1 MAQRIL
7 SLAAE
12 EGPERLQEALQS
24 LAEGELG
31 DMVTRQ
37 ALKGRETAALLRG
50 IFKGSPCS
58 QRSGVLRR
66 LQVYKHCV
74 PLVESGDLHLGKVSE
89 IIGLLMLE
97 ARQLPGHALAE
108 LANLFV
114 DVIKGGSLTNG
125 KSLELFSTVLTA
137 LASSKENLA
146 YGKGNPYYLLL
157 CSLSSLPLES
167 APKTLAFSGELN
179 GEEFKKQLINTLCS
193 SKWDPRCVI
202 HLANMFRDIPLSG
215 EELQFV
221 VEKVLR
227 MFSKLDL
234 QEIPPLVY
242 QLLLLSAKGS
252 KKTVL
257 EGIISFFN
265 QLDKRQKEEQKVPQ
279 SLDLEVATMP
289 LDQLRHVEGTVI
301 LHIVS
306 VISLD
311 QDLGE
316 ELIRHLKTE
325 QQKDPGRALC
335 PFSVALL
342 LSVAVKHRLQEQIFD
357 FLKTSITRSCKD
369 LQFLQASKF
378 LQDLFP
384 QQYDITAVILEVVKN
399 SAFGWDH
406 VTQGLVD
413 LGFSLMESYEP
424 KKPFGGKAADNSYG
438 LSKMPAQQA
447 CRLGASIL
455 LETFKVVHEPIRSD
469 ILEQVLN
476 RVLTKAASPVSHFI
490 DLLSNIVVS
499 APLVLQTSSSKV
511 TETFDNLSFLPIDT
525 VQGLL
530 RAVQPLL
537 KVSMSV
543 RDSLIL
549 VLQKAIFSRQLDAR
563 KAAVAGFLL
572 LLRNFKVLGSLSS
585 SQCSQ
590 AIGATQVQAD
600 VHACYN
606 SAANEAFCLEILGSL
621 RRCLS
626 QQADV
631 RLMLYEGFYDV
642 LRRNSQ
648 LASSIMETLLS
659 QIKQYYLPQP
669 DLLPPL
675 KLEGCIMA
683 QGDQIFLQEP
693 LAHLLCCIQHCLAWY
708 KSTVRLCQGAEDDEE
723 EEEEEGVGFEQNFE
737 EMLESVTRRMIKSE
751 LEDFELDKSADF
763 SLSSGVG
770 VKNNIYAI
778 QVMGI
783 CEVLIEYNFN
793 IGNFSKNK
801 FEDVLGL
808 FTCYNKLSEILR
820 EKAGKNKSAL
830 SNKTA
835 RSFLSMGFVSTLLT
849 ALFRDNAQSH
859 EESLA
864 VLRSSTEFLR
874 YAVSVALQKVQQL
887 EETGQTDGPDGQNM
901 EKMFQNLCKIT
912 QVLLWRYTS
921 IPTIVEDSGKKK
933 GKSISLL
940 CLEGLLRIFNTVQ
953 QLYSARI
960 PQFLQALDITDGD
973 AEETD
978 INVTE
983 KAAFQIRQ
991 FQRSLVNQLSSAED
1005 DFNSKETQSLI
1016 TVLSTLSKLLDPASQ
1031 QFLQF
1036 LTWTVKVCKENALED
1051 ISCCKGL
1058 LSLLFSVHVLYK
1070 SPVGLLRELAQDIH
1084 ACLGDIDQDVE
1095 VEGRCHFAV
1104 VNAKT
1109 AAPTVCLLV
1118 LGQVDKVLEEVDW
1131 LIKKLTSL
1139 GSDTS
1144 EDSSQA
1150 SNQTQ
1155 ALEKGVILQL
1165 GTLLTVYHELVQTA
1179 LPAGSCVDTLLRSL
1193 SKTYAILTSLIKHYI
1208 QACRS
1213 TSSTIPGRLEKLV
1226 KLSGSHLTPQCYSFI
1241 TYVQNIH
1248 SESLSFVEE
1257 KKKKKKEDEAAA
1269 VSTVM
1274 AKVLRETKPIPN
1286 LIFAIEQYEK
1296 FLIHLSKKSKV
1307 NLMQYMKLSTSRD
1320 FRINASVLDS
1330 ALQERNSEDAEN
1342 EPHNDQSSTAE
1353 QTDENQEPKKKRQRK
1368 K

>member
-7 SLAAE
+7 ALAAE
-12 EGPERLQEALQS
+12 DVPERLQEALQS
-24 LAEGELG
+24 LGEGELA
-31 DMVTRQ
+31 DMVTTQ
-37 ALKGRETAALLRG
+37 ALKGKETAALLRG

-58 QRSGVLRR
+58 QPSGVLRR
-66 LQVYKHCV
+66 LQLYKHCV

-108 LANLFV
+108 LATLFV
-114 DVIKGGSLTNG
+114 DVIKGGSLSNG

-137 LASSKENLA
+137 LASSKESLA
-146 YGKGNPYYLLL
+146 YGK
-157 CSLSSLPLES
+157 
-167 APKTLAFSGELN
+167 GELN

-193 SKWDPRCVI
+193 SKWDPRSVI

-265 QLDKRQKEEQKVPQ
+265 QLDKRQKEEQRVPQ
-279 SLDLEVATMP
+279 SVDLEVATMP

-306 VISLD
+306 VINLD

-316 ELIRHLKTE
+316 ELIRLLKTE

-384 QQYDITAVILEVVKN
+384 QQYDVTAVILEVVKN

-424 KKPFGGKAADNSYG
+424 KKPFGGKAADTSYG
-438 LSKMPAQQA
+438 LSKTPAQQA

-455 LETFKVVHEPIRSD
+455 LETFKVHEPIRSD

-476 RVLTKAASPVSHFI
+476 RVLTKAVSPVSHFI

-693 LAHLLCCIQHCLAWY
+693 LAHLLCCIQHCLTWY
-708 KSTVRLCQGAEDDEE
+708 KSTVHLCQGTEDDDEE
-723 EEEEEGVGFEQNFE
+723 EDVGFEQNFE

-808 FTCYNKLSEILR
+808 FTCYNKLSEILK
-820 EKAGKNKSAL
+820 EKAGKNKSTL
-830 SNKTA
+830 GNKTA

-887 EETGQTDGPDGQNM
+887 EETGQTDGPDGQNP

-912 QVLLWRYTS
+912 RVLLWRYTS
-921 IPTIVEDSGKKK
+921 IPTVVEESGKKK

-953 QLYSARI
+953 QLYTARI

-991 FQRSLVNQLSSAED
+991 FQRSLVNQFSSAED

-1051 ISCCKGL
+1051 IACCKGL
-1058 LSLLFSVHVLYK
+1058 LSLLFSLHVLYK
-1070 SPVGLLRELAQDIH
+1070 SPVSLLRELAQDIH

-1095 VEGRCHFAV
+1095 VESRSHFAI

-1109 AAPTVCLLV
+1109 AAPTVCLLL

-1144 EDSSQA
+1144 DSSQA
-1150 SNQTQ
+1150 SDQTQ

-1213 TSSTIPGRLEKLV
+1213 TSNTIPGRLEKLVSVSKLLEKMAYCLELGVTPTSASLQV

-1248 SESLSFVEE
+1248 SESLSYAEE

-1269 VSTVM
+1269 ISTVM
-1274 AKVLRETKPIPN
+1274 AKVLRDTKPIPN

-1320 FRINASVLDS
+1320 FRINASMLDS
-1330 ALQERNSEDAEN
+1330 VLQEHNTEDAEN
-1342 EPHNDQSSTAE
+1342 EPDNNQSSTAE
-1353 QTDENQEPKKKRQRK
+1353 QTDENQEPKKKRWRK

>member
-7 SLAAE
+7 ALAAE

-24 LAEGELG
+24 LGEGELG

-108 LANLFV
+108 LATLFV
-114 DVIKGGSLTNG
+114 DVIKGGSLSNG
-125 KSLELFSTVLTA
+125 KSLELFSTILTA
-137 LASSKENLA
+137 LAGSKESLA
-146 YGKGNPYYLLL
+146 YGKGNPSQFLSPACPPVLWNQLL
-157 CSLSSLPLES
+157 
-167 APKTLAFSGELN
+167 KTSAFSGELN

-193 SKWDPRCVI
+193 SKWDPRSVI

-257 EGIISFFN
+257 EGIIVFFN
-265 QLDKRQKEEQKVPQ
+265 QLDKRQEEEQRVPQ
-279 SLDLEVATMP
+279 SMDLEVATMP

-306 VISLD
+306 VINLD

-325 QQKDPGRALC
+325 QQKDPGKALC

-424 KKPFGGKAADNSYG
+424 KKPFGGKAADTSYG

-455 LETFKVVHEPIRSD
+455 LETFKVHEPIRSD

-648 LASSIMETLLS
+648 LAGSIMETLLS

-708 KSTVRLCQGAEDDEE
+708 KSTVHLCQGAEDEE
-723 EEEEEGVGFEQNFE
+723 EEEDVGFEQNFE

-808 FTCYNKLSEILR
+808 FMCYNKLSEILK
-820 EKAGKNKSAL
+820 EKAGKNKSTL
-830 SNKTA
+830 GNKTA

-859 EESLA
+859 EQSLA

-887 EETGQTDGPDGQNM
+887 EETGQTDGPDGQNP
-901 EKMFQNLCKIT
+901 EKIFQNLCKIT
-912 QVLLWRYTS
+912 RVLLWRYTS
-921 IPTIVEDSGKKK
+921 IPTVVEESGKKK

-953 QLYSARI
+953 LLYTARI

-973 AEETD
+973 AEEMD

-991 FQRSLVNQLSSAED
+991 FQRSLVNQFSSAED
-1005 DFNSKETQSLI
+1005 DFSSKETQSLI

-1036 LTWTVKVCKENALED
+1036 LTWTVKICKENALED
-1051 ISCCKGL
+1051 IACCKGL
-1058 LSLLFSVHVLYK
+1058 LSLLFSLHVLYK
-1070 SPVGLLRELAQDIH
+1070 SPVSLLRELAQDIH

-1095 VEGRCHFAV
+1095 VETQSHFAI

-1118 LGQVDKVLEEVDW
+1118 LGQADKVLEEVDW

-1150 SNQTQ
+1150 SDQTQ

-1165 GTLLTVYHELVQTA
+1165 GTLLTVYHELIQTA

-1193 SKTYAILTSLIKHYI
+1193 SKTYAILTSLVKHYI

-1213 TSSTIPGRLEKLV
+1213 TLNTIPGRLEKLV

-1248 SESLSFVEE
+1248 SESLSFAEE
-1257 KKKKKKEDEAAA
+1257 KKKKKKEDEAVAI
-1269 VSTVM
+1269 STVM

-1320 FRINASVLDS
+1320 FRINASMLDN
-1330 ALQERNSEDAEN
+1330 ALQEQEHDAEDPEN
-1342 EPHNDQSSTAE
+1342 EPDNNQSNTAE
-1353 QTDENQEPKKKRQRK
+1353 QTDENQEPKKKRRRK

>member
-7 SLAAE
+7 ALAAE
-12 EGPERLQEALQS
+12 EVPERLQEALQS
-24 LAEGELG
+24 LGEGEVRG
-31 DMVTRQ
+31 CPAGWARGEGPGGGC
-37 ALKGRETAALLRG
+37 APLRP
-50 IFKGSPCS
+50 GSPCS
-58 QRSGVLRR
+58 QPSGVLRR
-66 LQVYKHCV
+66 LQIYKHCI
-74 PLVESGDLHLGKVSE
+74 PLVESGDLHLAKVSE

-108 LANLFV
+108 LATLFV
-114 DVIKGGSLTNG
+114 DVIKGGSLSNG

-137 LASSKENLA
+137 LASSKESLA
-146 YGKGNPYYLLL
+146 YGK
-157 CSLSSLPLES
+157 
-167 APKTLAFSGELN
+167 GELN

-193 SKWDPRCVI
+193 SKYV
-202 HLANMFRDIPLSG
+202 HLCQDIPLSG

-221 VEKVLR
+221 MEKILR

-265 QLDKRQKEEQKVPQ
+265 QLDKRQKEEQRVPQ
-279 SLDLEVATMP
+279 SADLEVATVP

-306 VISLD
+306 VINLD

-316 ELIRHLKTE
+316 ELIKHLKTE

-384 QQYDITAVILEVVKN
+384 QQYDVTAVILEVVKN

-424 KKPFGGKAADNSYG
+424 KKPFGGKAADTSYG

-455 LETFKVVHEPIRSD
+455 LETFKVHEPIRSD

-572 LLRNFKVLGSLSS
+572 LLRNFKVLGSLST

-590 AIGATQVQAD
+590 VIGASQVQAD

-708 KSTVRLCQGAEDDEE
+708 NSTVHLCQGAEDDEE
-723 EEEEEGVGFEQNFE
+723 EEDVGFEQNFE

-808 FTCYNKLSEILR
+808 FTCYNKLSEILK
-820 EKAGKNKSAL
+820 EKAGKNKSTL
-830 SNKTA
+830 GNKTA

-849 ALFRDNAQSH
+849 ALFR
-859 EESLA
+859 
-864 VLRSSTEFLR
+864 
-874 YAVSVALQKVQQL
+874 
-887 EETGQTDGPDGQNM
+887 
-901 EKMFQNLCKIT
+901 
-912 QVLLWRYTS
+912 VLLWRYTS
-921 IPTIVEDSGKKK
+921 IPTVVEESGKKK

-953 QLYSARI
+953 QLYAARI

-991 FQRSLVNQLSSAED
+991 FQRSLVNQFSRAED
-1005 DFNSKETQSLI
+1005 DFSSKETQSLI

-1036 LTWTVKVCKENALED
+1036 LTWTVKICKENDLED
-1051 ISCCKGL
+1051 VACCKGL
-1058 LSLLFSVHVLYK
+1058 LSLLFSLHVLYK
-1070 SPVGLLRELAQDIH
+1070 SPVSLLRELAQDIH
-1084 ACLGDIDQDVE
+1084 ACLGDIDQDIE
-1095 VEGRCHFAV
+1095 VESQSHFAI
-1104 VNAKT
+1104 VNTKT

-1118 LGQVDKVLEEVDW
+1118 LGQADKVLEEVDW

-1139 GSDTS
+1139 GSGTS
-1144 EDSSQA
+1144 GNKSGPFLTRSPY
-1150 SNQTQ
+1150 SVGLH
-1155 ALEKGVILQL
+1155 ALNFATFLQ
-1165 GTLLTVYHELVQTA
+1165 
-1179 LPAGSCVDTLLRSL
+1179 
-1193 SKTYAILTSLIKHYI
+1193 
-1208 QACRS
+1208 
-1213 TSSTIPGRLEKLV
+1213 
-1226 KLSGSHLTPQCYSFI
+1226 QC
-1241 TYVQNIH
+1241 
-1248 SESLSFVEE
+1248 
-1257 KKKKKKEDEAAA
+1257 
-1269 VSTVM
+1269 
-1274 AKVLRETKPIPN
+1274 
-1286 LIFAIEQYEK
+1286 
-1296 FLIHLSKKSKV
+1296 
-1307 NLMQYMKLSTSRD
+1307 
-1320 FRINASVLDS
+1320 
-1330 ALQERNSEDAEN
+1330 
-1342 EPHNDQSSTAE
+1342 
-1353 QTDENQEPKKKRQRK
+1353 
-1368 K
+1368 

>member
-7 SLAAE
+7 ALAAE
-12 EGPERLQEALQS
+12 EAPERLREALQS
-24 LAEGELG
+24 LGESELG
-31 DMVTRQ
+31 DMVTGQ
-37 ALKGRETAALLRG
+37 ALSGRETAALLRG

-58 QRSGVLRR
+58 QQSGVLRR

-74 PLVESGDLHLGKVSE
+74 LLVESGDLHLAKVSE

-97 ARQLPGHALAE
+97 ARQLPGPALAE
-108 LANLFV
+108 LATLFV
-114 DVIKGGSLTNG
+114 DIIKGGSLSNG

-137 LASSKENLA
+137 LANSKESLA
-146 YGKGNPYYLLL
+146 YGK
-157 CSLSSLPLES
+157 
-167 APKTLAFSGELN
+167 GELN

-193 SKWDPRCVI
+193 SKWDPQSVI

-257 EGIISFFN
+257 EGIIGFFN

-279 SLDLEVATMP
+279 SGDLEVATMP

-306 VISLD
+306 VINLH
-311 QDLGE
+311 QDLSE
-316 ELIRHLKTE
+316 ELIKHVKTE
-325 QQKDPGRALC
+325 QQKDPARALC

-342 LSVAVKHRLQEQIFD
+342 LSVAVKHRQQEQIFD

-369 LQFLQASKF
+369 VQFLQASKF
-378 LQDLFP
+378 LQDLLP
-384 QQYDITAVILEVVKN
+384 QQYDVTAVILEVVEN

-424 KKPFGGKAADNSYG
+424 KKPFGGKAAEASYG

-455 LETFKVVHEPIRSD
+455 LETFKVHEPIRSD

-476 RVLTKAASPVSHFI
+476 RVLTKAGSPVSHFI
-490 DLLSNIVVS
+490 GLLSSIVVT
-499 APLVLQTSSSKV
+499 APLVLQSLSSKV

-549 VLQKAIFSRQLDAR
+549 VLQKAIFSRQLNAR

-572 LLRNFKVLGSLSS
+572 LLRNFKILGSLAS

-590 AIGATQVQAD
+590 AFGATQVQAD

-708 KSTVRLCQGAEDDEE
+708 KSTVHPCQRAEDDNEE
-723 EEEEEGVGFEQNFE
+723 EDVGFEQNFE

-793 IGNFSKNK
+793 IGNFSKNR

-808 FTCYNKLSEILR
+808 FTCYNKLSEILK
-820 EKAGKNKSAL
+820 EKAGKNKSN
-830 SNKTA
+830 SGSKTP

-874 YAVSVALQKVQQL
+874 YAVSAALQKVQQL
-887 EETGQTDGPDGQNM
+887 EETGQTDGPDGQNPD
-901 EKMFQNLCKIT
+901 KMFQNLCKVT

-921 IPTIVEDSGKKK
+921 IPTVVEESGKKK

-991 FQRSLVNQLSSAED
+991 FQRSLVNQFSSAED
-1005 DFNSKETQSLI
+1005 DFNSKEAQSLI
-1016 TVLSTLSKLLDPASQ
+1016 TVLSTLSKLLDPTSQ

-1036 LTWTVKVCKENALED
+1036 LTWTVKVCKENTLED

-1058 LSLLFSVHVLYK
+1058 LSLLFSLHVQYK
-1070 SPVGLLRELAQDIH
+1070 SPVGLLRELVQDIH
-1084 ACLGDIDQDVE
+1084 ACLGDIDQDIE
-1095 VEGRCHFAV
+1095 LESRSHFAI

-1118 LGQVDKVLEEVDW
+1118 LGQADKVLEEVDW

-1144 EDSSQA
+1144 EESSQA
-1150 SNQTQ
+1150 SSQAQ

-1165 GTLLTVYHELVQTA
+1165 GTLVTVYHELVQTA

-1208 QACRS
+1208 QACRN
-1213 TSSTIPGRLEKLV
+1213 TSNTIPGRLEKLV

-1248 SESLSFVEE
+1248 SESLSFAEE
-1257 KKKKKKEDEAAA
+1257 KKKKKEAESAA
-1269 VSTVM
+1269 ISTVM

-1320 FRINASVLDS
+1320 FRINASMLNS
-1330 ALQERNSEDAEN
+1330 TLQEHSTEDAEN
-1342 EPHNDQSSTAE
+1342 EPDNNQSSTAE
-1353 QTDENQEPKKKRQRK
+1353 QTDENQEPKKKRQRRK
-1368 K
+1368 

>member
-7 SLAAE
+7 ALAAE
-12 EGPERLQEALQS
+12 EAPERLQEALQS
-24 LAEGELG
+24 LGEDELG

-37 ALKGRETAALLRG
+37 ALKGSETAALLRG

-58 QRSGVLRR
+58 QQSGVLRR
-66 LQVYKHCV
+66 LQVYKHCI

-108 LANLFV
+108 LASLFV
-114 DVIKGGSLTNG
+114 DVIKGGSLSNG

-137 LASSKENLA
+137 LASSKESLA
-146 YGKGNPYYLLL
+146 YGK
-157 CSLSSLPLES
+157 
-167 APKTLAFSGELN
+167 GELN

-193 SKWDPRCVI
+193 SKWEPRSVI

-265 QLDKRQKEEQKVPQ
+265 QLDKRQKEEQRAPQ
-279 SLDLEVATMP
+279 SVDLEVATMP

-306 VISLD
+306 VINLD
-311 QDLGE
+311 PDLGE

-384 QQYDITAVILEVVKN
+384 QQYDVTAVILEVVKN
-399 SAFGWDH
+399 SAFGWDY

-424 KKPFGGKAADNSYG
+424 KRLFGGKAADTSYS

-455 LETFKVVHEPIRSD
+455 LETFKVHEPIRSD

-476 RVLTKAASPVSHFI
+476 RVLTKAASPVSHFT
-490 DLLSNIVVS
+490 DLLSNIVAS

-511 TETFDNLSFLPIDT
+511 TEIFDNLSFLPIDT

-708 KSTVRLCQGAEDDEE
+708 KSTVHLCQGAEDDDEE
-723 EEEEEGVGFEQNFE
+723 EDVRFEQNFE

-808 FTCYNKLSEILR
+808 FACYNKLSEILK

-830 SNKTA
+830 GNKTA

-887 EETGQTDGPDGQNM
+887 EETGQTDGPDGQNP

-912 QVLLWRYTS
+912 RVLLWRYTS
-921 IPTIVEDSGKKK
+921 IPTVVEESGKKK

-940 CLEGLLRIFNTVQ
+940 CLEGLLRIFTTVQ
-953 QLYSARI
+953 QLYTARI

-991 FQRSLVNQLSSAED
+991 FQRSLVNQFSSAED
-1005 DFNSKETQSLI
+1005 DFSSKETQSLI
-1016 TVLSTLSKLLDPASQ
+1016 TVLSTLSRLLDPASQ

-1036 LTWTVKVCKENALED
+1036 LTWTVKICKENALED
-1051 ISCCKGL
+1051 IACCKGL
-1058 LSLLFSVHVLYK
+1058 LSLLFSLHVLYK
-1070 SPVGLLRELAQDIH
+1070 SPVSLLRELAQDIH

-1095 VEGRCHFAV
+1095 VESRSHFAI

-1109 AAPTVCLLV
+1109 AAPTVCLMV
-1118 LGQVDKVLEEVDW
+1118 LSQADKVLEEVDW

-1213 TSSTIPGRLEKLV
+1213 TSNTIPGRLEKLV

-1248 SESLSFVEE
+1248 SESLSFAEE
-1257 KKKKKKEDEAAA
+1257 KKRKKKEDEAAA

-1274 AKVLRETKPIPN
+1274 AKVLRDTKPIPN
-1286 LIFAIEQYEK
+1286 LIFSIEQYEK

-1320 FRINASVLDS
+1320 FRINASMLDS
-1330 ALQERNSEDAEN
+1330 ALQERNTEDVEN
-1342 EPHNDQSSTAE
+1342 EPDNDQSSTAE
-1353 QTDENQEPKKKRQRK
+1353 QTDENQEPKKKRRRK

>member
-7 SLAAE
+7 ALAAE
-12 EGPERLQEALQS
+12 EVPERLQEALQS
-24 LAEGELG
+24 LGEGE
-31 DMVTRQ
+31 V
-37 ALKGRETAALLRG
+37 RG
-50 IFKGSPCS
+50 CPAGSPCS
-58 QRSGVLRR
+58 QPSGVLRR
-66 LQVYKHCV
+66 LQIYKHCI
-74 PLVESGDLHLGKVSE
+74 PLVESGDLHLAKVSE

-97 ARQLPGHALAE
+97 VELPGHALAE
-108 LANLFV
+108 LATLFV
-114 DVIKGGSLTNG
+114 DVIKGGSLSNG

-137 LASSKENLA
+137 LASSKESLA
-146 YGKGNPYYLLL
+146 YGK
-157 CSLSSLPLES
+157 
-167 APKTLAFSGELN
+167 GELN

-193 SKWDPRCVI
+193 SKYV
-202 HLANMFRDIPLSG
+202 HLCQLFVTWDIPLSG

-221 VEKVLR
+221 MEKILR

-265 QLDKRQKEEQKVPQ
+265 QLDKR
-279 SLDLEVATMP
+279 SADLEVATVP

-306 VISLD
+306 VINLD

-316 ELIRHLKTE
+316 ELIKHLKTE

-384 QQYDITAVILEVVKN
+384 QQYDVTAVILEVVKN

-424 KKPFGGKAADNSYG
+424 KKPFGGKAADTSYG

-455 LETFKVVHEPIRSD
+455 LETFKVHEPIRSD

-572 LLRNFKVLGSLSS
+572 LLRNFKVLGSLST

-590 AIGATQVQAD
+590 VIGASQVQAD

-708 KSTVRLCQGAEDDEE
+708 NSTVHLCQGAEDDEE
-723 EEEEEGVGFEQNFE
+723 EEDVGFEQNFE

-808 FTCYNKLSEILR
+808 FTCYNKLSEILK
-820 EKAGKNKSAL
+820 EKAGKNKSTL
-830 SNKTA
+830 GNKTA

-849 ALFRDNAQSH
+849 ALFRDNTQSH

-887 EETGQTDGPDGQNM
+887 EETGQTDGPDGQNP

-912 QVLLWRYTS
+912 RVLLWRYTS
-921 IPTIVEDSGKKK
+921 IPTVVEESGKKK

-953 QLYSARI
+953 QLYAARI
-960 PQFLQALDITDGD
+960 PQFLQALGRCMVQFCS
-973 AEETD
+973 EETD

-991 FQRSLVNQLSSAED
+991 FQRSLVNQFSRAED
-1005 DFNSKETQSLI
+1005 DFSSKETQSLI

-1036 LTWTVKVCKENALED
+1036 LTWTVKICKENDLED
-1051 ISCCKGL
+1051 VACCKGL
-1058 LSLLFSVHVLYK
+1058 LSLLFSLHVLYK
-1070 SPVGLLRELAQDIH
+1070 SPVSLLRELAQDIH
-1084 ACLGDIDQDVE
+1084 ACLGDIDQDIE
-1095 VEGRCHFAV
+1095 VESQSHFAI
-1104 VNAKT
+1104 VNTKT

-1118 LGQVDKVLEEVDW
+1118 LGQADKVLEEVDW

-1139 GSDTS
+1139 GSGLVKLS
-1144 EDSSQA
+1144 LELVPKDSSQA
-1150 SNQTQ
+1150 SNQAQ

-1193 SKTYAILTSLIKHYI
+1193 SKTYAILTSLIKHVSSQDI
-1208 QACRS
+1208 SGFTWLAFLPCLPS
-1213 TSSTIPGRLEKLV
+1213 NATSFGIL
-1226 KLSGSHLTPQCYSFI
+1226 
-1241 TYVQNIH
+1241 QNIH
-1248 SESLSFVEE
+1248 SESLSFAEE
-1257 KKKKKKEDEAAA
+1257 KKKKKKEDEAAT

-1274 AKVLRETKPIPN
+1274 AKVLRDTKPIPN

-1320 FRINASVLDS
+1320 FRINASMLDS
-1330 ALQERNSEDAEN
+1330 ALQEPNAEDAEN
-1342 EPHNDQSSTAE
+1342 DSTAE
-1353 QTDENQEPKKKRQRK
+1353 QTDENQEPKKKRRRK

>member
-7 SLAAE
+7 ALAAQE
-12 EGPERLQEALQS
+12 VPERLQEALQS
-24 LAEGELG
+24 LGESELG

-37 ALKGRETAALLRG
+37 ALGGRETAALLRG

-58 QRSGVLRR
+58 QQSGVLRR
-66 LQVYKHCV
+66 LQVYKHCI
-74 PLVESGDLHLGKVSE
+74 PLVESGDLHLAKVSE

-97 ARQLPGHALAE
+97 ARQLPGPALAE
-108 LANLFV
+108 LATLFV
-114 DVIKGGSLTNG
+114 DVIKGGNLSNG

-137 LASSKENLA
+137 LASSKESLA
-146 YGKGNPYYLLL
+146 YGK
-157 CSLSSLPLES
+157 
-167 APKTLAFSGELN
+167 GELN

-193 SKWDPRCVI
+193 SKWDPQSVI

-279 SLDLEVATMP
+279 SGDLEVATMP

-306 VISLD
+306 VINLD

-316 ELIRHLKTE
+316 ELIKHLKTE
-325 QQKDPGRALC
+325 QQKDPARALC

-342 LSVAVKHRLQEQIFD
+342 LSVAVKHRQQEQVFD

-384 QQYDITAVILEVVKN
+384 QQYDVTAVILEVVEN

-424 KKPFGGKAADNSYG
+424 KKPFGGKAADASYG

-455 LETFKVVHEPIRSD
+455 LETFKVHEPIRSD

-476 RVLTKAASPVSHFI
+476 RVLTKAGSPVSHFI
-490 DLLSNIVVS
+490 DLLSSIVVS
-499 APLVLQTSSSKV
+499 APLVLQSSSSKV

-572 LLRNFKVLGSLSS
+572 LLRNFKILGSLAS

-590 AIGATQVQAD
+590 AFGATQVQAD

-708 KSTVRLCQGAEDDEE
+708 NSTVHLCQRAEDDEE
-723 EEEEEGVGFEQNFE
+723 EEDVGFEQNFE

-793 IGNFSKNK
+793 IGNFSKSK

-808 FTCYNKLSEILR
+808 FTCYNKLSEILK
-820 EKAGKNKSAL
+820 EKAGKNKPNL
-830 SNKTA
+830 GNKTP

-887 EETGQTDGPDGQNM
+887 EETGQTDGPDGQNPD
-901 EKMFQNLCKIT
+901 KMFQNLCKVT

-921 IPTIVEDSGKKK
+921 IPTVVEESGKKK

-991 FQRSLVNQLSSAED
+991 FQRSLVNQFSSSED

-1016 TVLSTLSKLLDPASQ
+1016 TVLSTLSKLLDPTSQ

-1058 LSLLFSVHVLYK
+1058 LSLLFSLHVQYK

-1084 ACLGDIDQDVE
+1084 ACLGDIDQDIE
-1095 VEGRCHFAV
+1095 LESRSHFAI

-1109 AAPTVCLLV
+1109 AAPTICLLV
-1118 LGQVDKVLEEVDW
+1118 LGQADKVLEEVDW

-1144 EDSSQA
+1144 EESSQA
-1150 SNQTQ
+1150 SNQIQ

-1208 QACRS
+1208 QACRN
-1213 TSSTIPGRLEKLV
+1213 TSNTIPGRLEKLV

-1248 SESLSFVEE
+1248 SESLSFAEE
-1257 KKKKKKEDEAAA
+1257 KKKKKREDESAA

-1320 FRINASVLDS
+1320 FRINASMLNS
-1330 ALQERNSEDAEN
+1330 TLQEHSTEDAEN
-1342 EPHNDQSSTAE
+1342 EPDNDQSNTAE
-1353 QTDENQEPKKKRQRK
+1353 QTDENQEPKKKRQRRK
-1368 K
+1368 

>member
-12 EGPERLQEALQS
+12 EGPERLQEALQG
-24 LAEGELG
+24 LGEAELG
-31 DMVTRQ
+31 EMVTRQ

-114 DVIKGGSLTNG
+114 DVIKGGSLSNG
-125 KSLELFSTVLTA
+125 KSLELFSTILTV

-146 YGKGNPYYLLL
+146 YGK
-157 CSLSSLPLES
+157 
-167 APKTLAFSGELN
+167 GELN

-193 SKWDPRCVI
+193 SKWDPQCVI

-265 QLDKRQKEEQKVPQ
+265 QLDKRQKEEQRVPQ
-279 SLDLEVATMP
+279 SVDLEVATTP

-306 VISLD
+306 VINLD

-316 ELIRHLKTE
+316 ELIKHLKTE

-384 QQYDITAVILEVVKN
+384 QQYDVSAVILEVVKN

-424 KKPFGGKAADNSYG
+424 KKPFGGKAADTSYG

-447 CRLGASIL
+447 CKLGASIL
-455 LETFKVVHEPIRSD
+455 LETFKVHEPIRSE

-476 RVLTKAASPVSHFI
+476 RVLTKAASPVTHFI
-490 DLLSNIVVS
+490 ELLSNIVVS

-530 RAVQPLL
+530 RAVQ
-537 KVSMSV
+537 
-543 RDSLIL
+543 
-549 VLQKAIFSRQLDAR
+549 LDAR

-590 AIGATQVQAD
+590 AIGATQIQAD

-708 KSTVRLCQGAEDDEE
+708 KSTVNLCQGSEDDD
-723 EEEEEGVGFEQNFE
+723 EEEEGVGFEQNFE

-808 FTCYNKLSEILR
+808 FTCYNKLSEILK
-820 EKAGKNKSAL
+820 EKAGKNKSTL
-830 SNKTA
+830 GNKTA

-887 EETGQTDGPDGQNM
+887 EETGQTDGPDGQNP

-921 IPTIVEDSGKKK
+921 IPTVVEESGKKK

-953 QLYSARI
+953 ILYTARI

-1005 DFNSKETQSLI
+1005 DFNTKETQSLI

-1051 ISCCKGL
+1051 VSCCKGL

-1070 SPVGLLRELAQDIH
+1070 SPVSLLRELAQDIH
-1084 ACLGDIDQDVE
+1084 ACLGDIDQDIE
-1095 VEGRCHFAV
+1095 VESRCHFAI

-1144 EDSSQA
+1144 EDLSQP

-1193 SKTYAILTSLIKHYI
+1193 SKTYTILTSLIKHYI

-1213 TSSTIPGRLEKLV
+1213 TSNTIPGRLEKLV

-1248 SESLSFVEE
+1248 SESLSFMEE

-1330 ALQERNSEDAEN
+1330 ALQERNTEDAEN
-1342 EPHNDQSSTAE
+1342 EPDNDQSSTAE
-1353 QTDENQEPKKKRQRK
+1353 QTDENQEPKRKRRRK

>member
-1 MAQRIL
+1 
-7 SLAAE
+7 
-12 EGPERLQEALQS
+12 
-24 LAEGELG
+24 
-31 DMVTRQ
+31 
-37 ALKGRETAALLRG
+37 
-50 IFKGSPCS
+50 
-58 QRSGVLRR
+58 
-66 LQVYKHCV
+66 
-74 PLVESGDLHLGKVSE
+74 
-89 IIGLLMLE
+89 MLE

-146 YGKGNPYYLLL
+146 YGKG
-157 CSLSSLPLES
+157 
-167 APKTLAFSGELN
+167 ELN

-193 SKWDPRCVI
+193 SKWDPRSVI

-221 VEKVLR
+221 VEKILR
-227 MFSKLDL
+227 MFSRLDL

-265 QLDKRQKEEQKVPQ
+265 QLDKKQKEEQRVPQ
-279 SLDLEVATMP
+279 SVDLEVATMP

-306 VISLD
+306 VINLD

-316 ELIRHLKTE
+316 ELIRHLKAE

-384 QQYDITAVILEVVKN
+384 QQYDITAVIMEVVKN

-455 LETFKVVHEPIRSD
+455 LETFKVHEPIRSD

-693 LAHLLCCIQHCLAWY
+693 LAHLLCCIQHCLSWY
-708 KSTVRLCQGAEDDEE
+708 KSTVHLCQGAEDDEE
-723 EEEEEGVGFEQNFE
+723 EEEDVGFEQNFE

-783 CEVLIEYNFN
+783 CEVLIEYNFK
-793 IGNFSKNK
+793 IGNFSKSK

-887 EETGQTDGPDGQNM
+887 EETGQTDGPDGQNP

-921 IPTIVEDSGKKK
+921 IPTVVEESGKKK

-1005 DFNSKETQSLI
+1005 DFNAKEMQSLI

-1031 QFLQF
+1031 Q
-1036 LTWTVKVCKENALED
+1036 V
-1051 ISCCKGL
+1051 L
-1058 LSLLFSVHVLYK
+1058 LSLHVVAGIVWEGGYQMGLASVGSDIVHVLYK

-1084 ACLGDIDQDVE
+1084 ACLGDIDQ
-1095 VEGRCHFAV
+1095 
-1104 VNAKT
+1104 
-1109 AAPTVCLLV
+1109 LLV

-1144 EDSSQA
+1144 DSSQA

-1155 ALEKGVILQL
+1155 ALEKGIILQL

-1193 SKTYAILTSLIKHYI
+1193 SKTYTILTSLIKHYI

-1213 TSSTIPGRLEKLV
+1213 SSNTIPGRLEKLV

-1248 SESLSFVEE
+1248 SESLSFVDE
-1257 KKKKKKEDEAAA
+1257 KKKKKKEGEAAA

-1330 ALQERNSEDAEN
+1330 ALQEHNSEDAEN
-1342 EPHNDQSSTAE
+1342 EPHNDQEGSSKGYKANKLWE
-1353 QTDENQEPKKKRQRK
+1353 NRARPGSSLSQTFGKQQHKLLKD
-1368 K
+1368 

>member
-1 MAQRIL
+1 
-7 SLAAE
+7 
-12 EGPERLQEALQS
+12 
-24 LAEGELG
+24 
-31 DMVTRQ
+31 MVTRQ
-37 ALKGRETAALLRG
+37 ALKGREMAALLRG

-58 QRSGVLRR
+58 QPSGVLRR
-66 LQVYKHCV
+66 LQIYKHCI

-108 LANLFV
+108 VATLFV
-114 DVIKGGSLTNG
+114 DVIKGGSLSNG

-137 LASSKENLA
+137 LASSKESLA
-146 YGKGNPYYLLL
+146 YGK
-157 CSLSSLPLES
+157 
-167 APKTLAFSGELN
+167 GELN

-193 SKWDPRCVI
+193 SKYV
-202 HLANMFRDIPLSG
+202 HLCQDIPLSG

-221 VEKVLR
+221 VEKILR

-265 QLDKRQKEEQKVPQ
+265 QLDKRQKEEQRVPQ
-279 SLDLEVATMP
+279 SVDLEVATVP

-306 VISLD
+306 VINLD

-316 ELIRHLKTE
+316 ELIKHLKTE

-384 QQYDITAVILEVVKN
+384 QQYDVTAVILEVVKN

-424 KKPFGGKAADNSYG
+424 KKPFGGKAADTSYG

-455 LETFKVVHEPIRSD
+455 LETFKVHEPIRSD

-572 LLRNFKVLGSLSS
+572 LLRNFKVLGSLST

-590 AIGATQVQAD
+590 VIGASQVQAD

-708 KSTVRLCQGAEDDEE
+708 NSTVHLCQGAEDDDEE
-723 EEEEEGVGFEQNFE
+723 EDVGFEQNFE

-808 FTCYNKLSEILR
+808 FTCYNKLSEILK
-820 EKAGKNKSAL
+820 EKAGKNKSTL
-830 SNKTA
+830 GNKTA

-849 ALFRDNAQSH
+849 ALFRDNTQSH

-887 EETGQTDGPDGQNM
+887 EETGQTDGPDGQNP

-912 QVLLWRYTS
+912 RVLLWRYTS
-921 IPTIVEDSGKKK
+921 IPTVVEESGKKK

-953 QLYSARI
+953 QLYAARI

-991 FQRSLVNQLSSAED
+991 FQRSLVNQFSHAED
-1005 DFNSKETQSLI
+1005 DFSSKETQSLI

-1036 LTWTVKVCKENALED
+1036 LTWTVKVCKENDLED
-1051 ISCCKGL
+1051 IACCKGL
-1058 LSLLFSVHVLYK
+1058 LSLLFSLHVLYK
-1070 SPVGLLRELAQDIH
+1070 SPVSLLRELAQDIH
-1084 ACLGDIDQDVE
+1084 ACLGDIDQDIE
-1095 VEGRCHFAV
+1095 VESRSHFAI
-1104 VNAKT
+1104 VNTKT

-1118 LGQVDKVLEEVDW
+1118 LGQADKVLEEVDW

-1139 GSDTS
+1139 GSGTS

-1213 TSSTIPGRLEKLV
+1213 TSTTIPGRLEKLV

-1241 TYVQNIH
+1241 TYVQV
-1248 SESLSFVEE
+1248 SESLSFAEE
-1257 KKKKKKEDEAAA
+1257 KKKKKKEDEAA
-1269 VSTVM
+1269 
-1274 AKVLRETKPIPN
+1274 KVLRDTKPIPN

-1320 FRINASVLDS
+1320 FRINASMLDN
-1330 ALQERNSEDAEN
+1330 ALQERNTEDAEN
-1342 EPHNDQSSTAE
+1342 DSTAE

>member
-1 MAQRIL
+1 
-7 SLAAE
+7 
-12 EGPERLQEALQS
+12 
-24 LAEGELG
+24 
-31 DMVTRQ
+31 
-37 ALKGRETAALLRG
+37 RETAALLRG

-66 LQVYKHCV
+66 LQVYKHCI
-74 PLVESGDLHLGKVSE
+74 PLVESGDLHLAKVSE

-108 LANLFV
+108 LATLFV
-114 DVIKGGSLTNG
+114 DVIKGGSLSNG

-137 LASSKENLA
+137 LAGSKESLA
-146 YGKGNPYYLLL
+146 YGK
-157 CSLSSLPLES
+157 
-167 APKTLAFSGELN
+167 GELN

-193 SKWDPRCVI
+193 SKWDPRNVI

-234 QEIPPLVY
+234 QEIPPVVY

-257 EGIISFFN
+257 EGIISFFD
-265 QLDKRQKEEQKVPQ
+265 QLDKRQKEEQRVPQ
-279 SLDLEVATMP
+279 SVDLEVATTP

-306 VISLD
+306 VINLD

-357 FLKTSITRSCKD
+357 FLKTSITKSCKD

-384 QQYDITAVILEVVKN
+384 QQYDVTSVILEVVKN

-406 VTQGLVD
+406 VTQGLVE
-413 LGFSLMESYEP
+413 LGFSLMESFEP
-424 KKPFGGKAADNSYG
+424 KKPFGGKAADTSFG

-455 LETFKVVHEPIRSD
+455 LETFKVHEPIRSD

-648 LASSIMETLLS
+648 LSSSIMETLLS
-659 QIKQYYLPQP
+659 QIKQYYLLQP

-683 QGDQIFLQEP
+683 QGDQIYLQEP

-708 KSTVRLCQGAEDDEE
+708 KSTVPLRQGAEDDDDEE
-723 EEEEEGVGFEQNFE
+723 EEDVGFEQNFE
-737 EMLESVTRRMIKSE
+737 EKSVTRRMIKSE

-808 FTCYNKLSEILR
+808 FTCYNKLSEILK
-820 EKAGKNKSAL
+820 EKAGKNKSTL
-830 SNKTA
+830 GKKTA

-849 ALFRDNAQSH
+849 ALFRDNTQSH

-887 EETGQTDGPDGQNM
+887 EETGQTDGPDGQNP

-912 QVLLWRYTS
+912 RVLLWRYTS
-921 IPTIVEDSGKKK
+921 IPTVVEESGKKK

-953 QLYSARI
+953 QLYTARI
-960 PQFLQALDITDGD
+960 PQFLQALDIADGD

-991 FQRSLVNQLSSAED
+991 FQRSLVNQFSSAED
-1005 DFNSKETQSLI
+1005 DLNSKETQLLI

-1036 LTWTVKVCKENALED
+1036 LTWTVKICKENALED
-1051 ISCCKGL
+1051 IACCKGL
-1058 LSLLFSVHVLYK
+1058 LSLLFSLHVLYK
-1070 SPVGLLRELAQDIH
+1070 SPVSLLRELAQDIH

-1095 VEGRCHFAV
+1095 VESRSHFAI

-1118 LGQVDKVLEEVDW
+1118 LGQADKVLEEVDW

-1139 GSDTS
+1139 ASDTS

-1179 LPAGSCVDTLLRSL
+1179 LPAGSCVDMLLRSL

-1213 TSSTIPGRLEKLV
+1213 SSNTIPGRLEKLV

-1248 SESLSFVEE
+1248 SESLSFAEE

-1269 VSTVM
+1269 ISTVM

-1330 ALQERNSEDAEN
+1330 ALQEHNTEDAEN
-1342 EPHNDQSSTAE
+1342 ETDNDQSSTAQ
-1353 QTDENQEPKKKRQRK
+1353 QTDENQEPKKKRRRK

>member
-1 MAQRIL
+1 MDQKIL
-7 SLAAE
+7 SLAAGE
-12 EGPERLQEALQS
+12 ALDKLQECLQNLKES
-24 LAEGELG
+24 ELGELI
-31 DMVTRQ
+31 TRQ
-37 ALKGRETAALLRG
+37 AVKGKETAVLLRG

-58 QRSGVLRR
+58 QQNGVLRR
-66 LQVYKHCV
+66 LQVYKHCIQ
-74 PLVESGDLHLGKVSE
+74 LVESGDLQLDIGSE

-97 ARQLPGHALAE
+97 ARQLPGAAMAE
-108 LANLFV
+108 LATLFV
-114 DVIKGGSLTNG
+114 DVIKGGSLSNG

-137 LASSKENLA
+137 LATSKESLV
-146 YGKGNPYYLLL
+146 YGKGE
-157 CSLSSLPLES
+157 LS
-167 APKTLAFSGELN
+167 

-193 SKWDPRCVI
+193 S
-202 HLANMFRDIPLSG
+202 RDIPLSS

-257 EGIISFFN
+257 EGIITFFN
-265 QLDKRQKEEQKVPQ
+265 QLDKKQKEESV
-279 SLDLEVATMP
+279 DLEAATVP
-289 LDQLRHVEGTVI
+289 LDQLRHVEGTII
-301 LHIVS
+301 LHIIS
-306 VISLD
+306 VINLD
-311 QDLGE
+311 QDLGR
-316 ELIRHLKTE
+316 ELIKLLKAE
-325 QQKDPGRALC
+325 QQRDPGKTLC
-335 PFSVALL
+335 PFSVALV
-342 LSVAVKHRLQEQIFD
+342 LSVAIKHRFEEQVFD
-357 FLKTSITRSCKD
+357 FLKMSIVRSCKD
-369 LQFLQASKF
+369 LQFLQGSKF

-384 QQYDITAVILEVVKN
+384 QQYDVASIILEVVEN

-413 LGFSLMESYEP
+413 LGFTLMESYEP
-424 KKPFGGKAADNSYG
+424 KKILGKAAETSYG
-438 LSKMPAQQA
+438 LSKMPAHQA
-447 CRLGASIL
+447 CRLGANIL
-455 LETFKVVHEPIRSD
+455 LETFKVHEPIRSAV
-469 ILEQVLN
+469 LEQVLN
-476 RVLTKAASPVSHFI
+476 RVITKATSPINHFI

-499 APLVLQTSSSKV
+499 APLVLQNSSSKV
-511 TETFDNLSFLPIDT
+511 TEAFDNLSFLPLDM

-530 RAVQPLL
+530 KAVQPLL

-549 VLQKAIFSRQLDAR
+549 VLRKAIFSRQLDAR

-572 LLRNFKVLGSLSS
+572 LLKNFKVLGSLTF

-590 AIGATQVQAD
+590 AIGASQVQAD
-600 VHACYN
+600 IHGCYN

-648 LASSIMETLLS
+648 LSNSIMETLLS
-659 QIKQYYLPQP
+659 QIKRYYEPEP

-675 KLEGCIMA
+675 KLEGCIVA

-693 LAHLLCCIQHCLAWY
+693 LAHLLSCIQHCLAWY
-708 KSTVRLCQGAEDDEE
+708 KSTMQLHHEAEE
-723 EEEEEGVGFEQNFE
+723 EEDDDYVGFQQDLD
-737 EMLESVTRRMIKSE
+737 EMLESITRRMIKSE

-778 QVMGI
+778 LVMGV

-808 FTCYNKLSEILR
+808 FKCYSKLSEILK
-820 EKAGKNKSAL
+820 EKAGKNKSSLA
-830 SNKTA
+830 NKTA
-835 RSFLSMGFVSTLLT
+835 RSFFSMSFVSTLLT
-849 ALFRDNAQSH
+849 ALFRDSAQSH

-864 VLRSSTEFLR
+864 VLRSSSEFMR
-874 YAVSVALQKVQQL
+874 YAVGVALQKVQQL
-887 EETGQTDGPDGQNM
+887 EETGQTDGPDGQNP
-901 EKMFQNLCKIT
+901 EKMFQTLCKIT
-912 QVLLWRYTS
+912 RVLLWRYTS
-921 IPTIVEDSGKKK
+921 IPTAVEESGKKK
-933 GKSISLL
+933 GKSISLV
-940 CLEGLLRIFNTVQ
+940 CLDGLLKIFNTVQ
-953 QLYSARI
+953 QLYRPKI
-960 PQFLQALDITDGD
+960 PQFLRALDIANDD
-973 AEETD
+973 AEEEED

-991 FQRSLVNQLSSAED
+991 FQRSLVNQLSSAGD
-1005 DFNSKETQSLI
+1005 DFNSKEALSLVTI
-1016 TVLSTLSKLLDPASQ
+1016 ISTLSKLLEPSSP
-1031 QFLQF
+1031 QFIQLF
-1036 LTWTVKVCKENALED
+1036 SWTVKICKENNLED
-1051 ISCCKGL
+1051 APCCKGL
-1058 LSLLFSVHVLYK
+1058 LTLLFSLHFLYK

-1084 ACLGDIDQDVE
+1084 AHLGDIDQVRPRTPALS
-1095 VEGRCHFAV
+1095 VSSRSPG
-1104 VNAKT
+1104 
-1109 AAPTVCLLV
+1109 LLV
-1118 LGQVDKVLEEVDW
+1118 LAQAEKVLEEVDW
-1131 LIKKLTSL
+1131 LIKKLKNHL
-1139 GSDTS
+1139 VLEIP

-1150 SNQTQ
+1150 SSQIQ
-1155 ALEKGVILQL
+1155 SLEKAIILQL
-1165 GTLLTVYHELVQTA
+1165 GTLLTAYHELVQTA

-1193 SKTYAILTSLIKHYI
+1193 SKTYTILTSLIKHYL
-1208 QACRS
+1208 QVCRS
-1213 TSSTIPGRLEKLV
+1213 GLGTISGRLEKLV
-1226 KLSGSHLTPQCYSFI
+1226 KLSGSHLTPQCYAFI

-1248 SESLSFVEE
+1248 SESLSFAGE
-1257 KKKKKKEDEAAA
+1257 KKKKKEDETAAIA
-1269 VSTVM
+1269 T

-1320 FRINASVLDS
+1320 FRINASTLES
-1330 ALQERNSEDAEN
+1330 ALQEKNTEDAEN
-1342 EPHNDQSSTAE
+1342 EPDNDQVRTLRRARARAHGGHSLQDPAE
-1353 QTDENQEPKKKRQRK
+1353 AGLSLGVC
-1368 K
+1368 

>member
-24 LAEGELG
+24 LGE
-31 DMVTRQ
+31 
-37 ALKGRETAALLRG
+37 A
-50 IFKGSPCS
+50 
-58 QRSGVLRR
+58 
-66 LQVYKHCV
+66 
-74 PLVESGDLHLGKVSE
+74 
-89 IIGLLMLE
+89 E

-114 DVIKGGSLTNG
+114 DVIKGGSLSNG

-137 LASSKENLA
+137 LASSKESLT
-146 YGKGNPYYLLL
+146 YGK
-157 CSLSSLPLES
+157 
-167 APKTLAFSGELN
+167 
-179 GEEFKKQLINTLCS
+179 
-193 SKWDPRCVI
+193 
-202 HLANMFRDIPLSG
+202 G

-265 QLDKRQKEEQKVPQ
+265 QLDKRQKEEQRVPQ
-279 SLDLEVATMP
+279 SMDLEVATMP

-306 VISLD
+306 VINLD

-316 ELIRHLKTE
+316 ELIKHLKTE

-384 QQYDITAVILEVVKN
+384 QQYDVSAVILEVVKN

-413 LGFSLMESYEP
+413 LGFSLMESYDP
-424 KKPFGGKAADNSYG
+424 KKPFGGKPADTSYG

-447 CRLGASIL
+447 CKLGASIL
-455 LETFKVVHEPIRSD
+455 LETFKVHEPIRSD

-490 DLLSNIVVS
+490 ELLSNIVVS

-693 LAHLLCCIQHCLAWY
+693 L
-708 KSTVRLCQGAEDDEE
+708 STVNLCQRSEDDEE
-723 EEEEEGVGFEQNFE
+723 EEEDVGFEQNFE

-793 IGNFSKNK
+793 TGNFSKNK

-808 FTCYNKLSEILR
+808 FTCYNKLSEILK
-820 EKAGKNKSAL
+820 EKAGKNKSTL
-830 SNKTA
+830 GNKTA

-874 YAVSVALQKVQQL
+874 YAVGVALQKVQQL
-887 EETGQTDGPDGQNM
+887 EETGQTDGPDGQNP

-921 IPTIVEDSGKKK
+921 IPTVVEESGKKK

-940 CLEGLLRIFNTVQ
+940 CLEGLLRIFSTVQ
-953 QLYSARI
+953 HLYTARI
-960 PQFLQALDITDGD
+960 PQFLQALDTTDGD

-1005 DFNSKETQSLI
+1005 DFNAKEMQSLI

-1051 ISCCKGL
+1051 IACCKGL
-1058 LSLLFSVHVLYK
+1058 LSLLFSVHILYK
-1070 SPVGLLRELAQDIH
+1070 SPVSLLRELAQDIH
-1084 ACLGDIDQDVE
+1084 ACLGDIDQDIE
-1095 VEGRCHFAV
+1095 VESRCHFAI

-1144 EDSSQA
+1144 EDPSQP
-1150 SNQTQ
+1150 SNPTQT
-1155 ALEKGVILQL
+1155 LEKGVILQL

-1193 SKTYAILTSLIKHYI
+1193 SKTYAILTSLIKH
-1208 QACRS
+1208 
-1213 TSSTIPGRLEKLV
+1213 
-1226 KLSGSHLTPQCYSFI
+1226 
-1241 TYVQNIH
+1241 NIH

-1320 FRINASVLDS
+1320 FRINASVLDC
-1330 ALQERNSEDAEN
+1330 ALQERNTEDAEN
-1342 EPHNDQSSTAE
+1342 EPDNDQQAE
-1353 QTDENQEPKKKRQRK
+1353 RSISITPEDLLPGQDQAFAT
-1368 K
+1368 

>member
-7 SLAAE
+7 ALAAE
-12 EGPERLQEALQS
+12 EAPQGLQEALQS
-24 LAEGELG
+24 LGEGELG

-66 LQVYKHCV
+66 LQVYKHCI
-74 PLVESGDLHLGKVSE
+74 PLVESGDLHLAKVSE

-108 LANLFV
+108 LATLFV
-114 DVIKGGSLTNG
+114 DVIKGGSLSNG

-137 LASSKENLA
+137 LAGSKESLA
-146 YGKGNPYYLLL
+146 YGK
-157 CSLSSLPLES
+157 
-167 APKTLAFSGELN
+167 GELN

-193 SKWDPRCVI
+193 SKWDPRNVI

-234 QEIPPLVY
+234 QEIPPVVY

-257 EGIISFFN
+257 EGIISFFD
-265 QLDKRQKEEQKVPQ
+265 QLDKRQKEEQRVPQ
-279 SLDLEVATMP
+279 SVDLEVATTP

-306 VISLD
+306 VINLD

-357 FLKTSITRSCKD
+357 FLKTSITKSCKD

-384 QQYDITAVILEVVKN
+384 PYDVTSVILEVVKN

-406 VTQGLVD
+406 VTQGLVE
-413 LGFSLMESYEP
+413 LGFSLMESFEP
-424 KKPFGGKAADNSYG
+424 KKPFGGKAADTSFG

-455 LETFKVVHEPIRSD
+455 LETFKVHEPIRSD

-572 LLRNFKVLGSLSS
+572 LLRNFSLGSLSS

-648 LASSIMETLLS
+648 LSSSIMETLLS
-659 QIKQYYLPQP
+659 KIKQYYLLQP

-683 QGDQIFLQEP
+683 QGDLYLQEP

-708 KSTVRLCQGAEDDEE
+708 KSTVPLRQGAEDDDDEE
-723 EEEEEGVGFEQNFE
+723 EEDVGFANFE

-770 VKNNIYAI
+770 ENNIYAI

-801 FEDVLGL
+801 FEGLGL
-808 FTCYNKLSEILR
+808 FTCYKLSEILK
-820 EKAGKNKSAL
+820 EKAGKNKSTL
-830 SNKTA
+830 GKKTA

-849 ALFRDNAQSH
+849 ALFRDNTQSH

-887 EETGQTDGPDGQNM
+887 EETGQTDGPDGQNP

-912 QVLLWRYTS
+912 RVLLWRYTS
-921 IPTIVEDSGKKK
+921 IPIVEESGKKK

-953 QLYSARI
+953 QLYTARI
-960 PQFLQALDITDGD
+960 QFLQALVLLMVT

-991 FQRSLVNQLSSAED
+991 FQRSLVNQFSSAED
-1005 DFNSKETQSLI
+1005 DLNSKETQLLI

-1036 LTWTVKVCKENALED
+1036 LTWTVKFAKKCSD
-1051 ISCCKGL
+1051 IACCKGL
-1058 LSLLFSVHVLYK
+1058 LSLLFSLHVLYK
-1070 SPVGLLRELAQDIH
+1070 SPVSLLRELAQDIH

-1095 VEGRCHFAV
+1095 VESRSHFAI

-1118 LGQVDKVLEEVDW
+1118 LGQADKVLEEVDW

-1139 GSDTS
+1139 ASDTS

-1179 LPAGSCVDTLLRSL
+1179 LPAGSCVDMLLRSL

-1213 TSSTIPGRLEKLV
+1213 SSNTIPGRLEKLV

-1241 TYVQNIH
+1241 TYVQ
-1248 SESLSFVEE
+1248 SESLSFAEE

-1269 VSTVM
+1269 ISTVM

-1330 ALQERNSEDAEN
+1330 ALQEHNTEDAEN
-1342 EPHNDQSSTAE
+1342 ETDNDQSSTAQ
-1353 QTDENQEPKKKRQRK
+1353 QTDENQEPKKKRRRK

>member
-1 MAQRIL
+1 MAQHIL
-7 SLAAE
+7 ALAAE
-12 EGPERLQEALQS
+12 EAPERLQAALQS
-24 LAEGELG
+24 LGEGEVRAPG
-31 DMVTRQ
+31 P
-37 ALKGRETAALLRG
+37 GRACGEGCPGAGRAG
-50 IFKGSPCS
+50 PCSPCS
-58 QRSGVLRR
+58 QESGVLRR
-66 LQVYKHCV
+66 LMVYKHCV
-74 PLVESGDLHLGKVSE
+74 PLVESGDLHLAKVSE

-97 ARQLPGHALAE
+97 ARQLPGRALAE
-108 LANLFV
+108 LATLFV
-114 DVIKGGSLTNG
+114 DVIKGGSLSNG

-137 LASSKENLA
+137 LASSKECLA
-146 YGKGNPYYLLL
+146 YGK
-157 CSLSSLPLES
+157 
-167 APKTLAFSGELN
+167 GELN

-193 SKWDPRCVI
+193 SKWDPRSVI
-202 HLANMFRDIPLSG
+202 HLANMFRDVPLTA

-252 KKTVL
+252 KKAVL

-265 QLDKRQKEEQKVPQ
+265 QLDKRQKEEQRAPSV
-279 SLDLEVATMP
+279 DLEVATMP

-306 VISLD
+306 VINLD

-325 QQKDPGRALC
+325 QQKDPCTALC

-357 FLKTSITRSCKD
+357 FLKTSIVRSCKD
-369 LQFLQASKF
+369 LQFLQGSRF

-384 QQYDITAVILEVVKN
+384 QKYDVTAIILEVVEN

-424 KKPFGGKAADNSYG
+424 KKPFGGKVAETSYG
-438 LSKMPAQQA
+438 LSKTPAQQA

-455 LETFKVVHEPIRSD
+455 LETFKVHEPIRSD

-499 APLVLQTSSSKV
+499 APLVLQNSSSKV
-511 TETFDNLSFLPIDT
+511 TETFDNLSFLPLDT

-543 RDSLIL
+543 RDALIL
-549 VLQKAIFSRQLDAR
+549 VLHKAIFSRQLDAR

-590 AIGATQVQAD
+590 AIGATQVSVAD

-648 LASSIMETLLS
+648 LASSIMQTLLS

-683 QGDQIFLQEP
+683 QGDQVFLQEP
-693 LAHLLCCIQHCLAWY
+693 LAHLLSCIQHCLAWY
-708 KSTVRLCQGAEDDEE
+708 KNTVHLHQGVEDEE
-723 EEEEEGVGFEQNFE
+723 EEEEEDVGFQQNFE
-737 EMLESVTRRMIKSE
+737 EMLDSVTRRMIKSE

-778 QVMGI
+778 LVMGI

-808 FTCYNKLSEILR
+808 FTCYNKLSEILK
-820 EKAGKNKSAL
+820 EKAGKNKSIL
-830 SNKTA
+830 GNKTA

-849 ALFRDNAQSH
+849 ALFR
-859 EESLA
+859 
-864 VLRSSTEFLR
+864 
-874 YAVSVALQKVQQL
+874 
-887 EETGQTDGPDGQNM
+887 
-901 EKMFQNLCKIT
+901 
-912 QVLLWRYTS
+912 VLLWRYTS
-921 IPTIVEDSGKKK
+921 IPAVVEESGKKK

-940 CLEGLLRIFNTVQ
+940 CLEGLLRIFNTMQ
-953 QLYSARI
+953 QLYAARI

-973 AEETD
+973 AEEAD

-991 FQRSLVNQLSSAED
+991 FQRSLVNQFSSAED
-1005 DFNSKETQSLI
+1005 DFNSKETQLLI
-1016 TVLSTLSKLLDPASQ
+1016 TVLSTLSKLLEPASQ
-1031 QFLQF
+1031 QVLHS
-1036 LTWTVKVCKENALED
+1036 LLGWGKMCVVAHRCD
-1051 ISCCKGL
+1051 IPCCKGL
-1058 LSLLFSVHVLYK
+1058 LTLLFNLHALYK
-1070 SPVGLLRELAQDIH
+1070 SPVSLLRELAQDIH
-1084 ACLGDIDQDVE
+1084 ACLGDIDQDIE
-1095 VEGRCHFAV
+1095 VESRSHFAI

-1109 AAPTVCLLV
+1109 AAPTICLLV
-1118 LGQVDKVLEEVDW
+1118 LGQAEKVLEEVDW
-1131 LIKKLTSL
+1131 LIKKLNSL

-1144 EDSSQA
+1144 GNNSGPLLS
-1150 SNQTQ
+1150 
-1155 ALEKGVILQL
+1155 VIPL
-1165 GTLLTVYHELVQTA
+1165 
-1179 LPAGSCVDTLLRSL
+1179 
-1193 SKTYAILTSLIKHYI
+1193 
-1208 QACRS
+1208 
-1213 TSSTIPGRLEKLV
+1213 
-1226 KLSGSHLTPQCYSFI
+1226 
-1241 TYVQNIH
+1241 
-1248 SESLSFVEE
+1248 
-1257 KKKKKKEDEAAA
+1257 
-1269 VSTVM
+1269 
-1274 AKVLRETKPIPN
+1274 
-1286 LIFAIEQYEK
+1286 
-1296 FLIHLSKKSKV
+1296 
-1307 NLMQYMKLSTSRD
+1307 
-1320 FRINASVLDS
+1320 
-1330 ALQERNSEDAEN
+1330 
-1342 EPHNDQSSTAE
+1342 
-1353 QTDENQEPKKKRQRK
+1353 
-1368 K
+1368 

>member
-1 MAQRIL
+1 MAHRIL

-12 EGPERLQEALQS
+12 PGPERLQEALQG
-24 LAEGELG
+24 LGEAELG
-31 DMVTRQ
+31 EMVTRQ

-58 QRSGVLRR
+58 QQSGVLRR

-114 DVIKGGSLTNG
+114 DVIKGGSLSNG

-137 LASSKENLA
+137 LASSKESLA
-146 YGKGNPYYLLL
+146 YGK
-157 CSLSSLPLES
+157 
-167 APKTLAFSGELN
+167 GELN

-193 SKWDPRCVI
+193 SKWDPQCVI
-202 HLANMFRDIPLSG
+202 HLANMFRDIPLSA

-265 QLDKRQKEEQKVPQ
+265 QLDKRQKEEQRVPQ
-279 SLDLEVATMP
+279 SVDLEVATMP

-301 LHIVS
+301 LHIVC
-306 VISLD
+306 VINLD

-316 ELIRHLKTE
+316 ELIKHLKTE

-384 QQYDITAVILEVVKN
+384 QQYDVSAVILEVVKN

-424 KKPFGGKAADNSYG
+424 KKPFGGKAADTSYG

-447 CRLGASIL
+447 CKLGANIL
-455 LETFKVVHEPIRSD
+455 LETFKVHEPIRSD

-490 DLLSNIVVS
+490 ELLSNIVVS

-572 LLRNFKVLGSLSS
+572 LLRNFKILGSLSS

-708 KSTVRLCQGAEDDEE
+708 KSTVNLCQRSEDDDEE
-723 EEEEEGVGFEQNFE
+723 EDVGFEQNFE

-808 FTCYNKLSEILR
+808 FTCYNKLSEILK
-820 EKAGKNKSAL
+820 EKAGKNKSTL
-830 SNKTA
+830 GNKTA

-887 EETGQTDGPDGQNM
+887 EETGQTDGPDGQNP

-921 IPTIVEDSGKKK
+921 IPTVVEESAKKK

-953 QLYSARI
+953 HLYAARI

-1005 DFNSKETQSLI
+1005 EFNTKEMQSLI

-1036 LTWTVKVCKENALED
+1036 LTWTVKICKENALED
-1051 ISCCKGL
+1051 IACCKGL
-1058 LSLLFSVHVLYK
+1058 LSLLFSVHVLYR
-1070 SPVGLLRELAQDIH
+1070 SPVSLLRELAQDIH
-1084 ACLGDIDQDVE
+1084 ACLGDIDQDIE
-1095 VEGRCHFAV
+1095 VESRCHFAI
-1104 VNAKT
+1104 VNART

-1144 EDSSQA
+1144 EDPSQP

-1155 ALEKGVILQL
+1155 ALEKGIILQL

-1213 TSSTIPGRLEKLV
+1213 TSNTIPGRLEKLV

-1320 FRINASVLDS
+1320 FRINASVLDC
-1330 ALQERNSEDAEN
+1330 ALQERNTEDAEN
-1342 EPHNDQSSTAE
+1342 EPDNDQSNTAE
-1353 QTDENQEPKKKRQRK
+1353 QTDENQEPKKKRRRK

>member
-7 SLAAE
+7 ALAAE

-24 LAEGELG
+24 LGEGELG

-108 LANLFV
+108 LATLFV
-114 DVIKGGSLTNG
+114 DVIKGGSLSNG
-125 KSLELFSTVLTA
+125 KSLELFSTILTA
-137 LASSKENLA
+137 LAGSKESLA
-146 YGKGNPYYLLL
+146 YGK
-157 CSLSSLPLES
+157 
-167 APKTLAFSGELN
+167 GELN

-193 SKWDPRCVI
+193 SKWDPRSVI

-257 EGIISFFN
+257 EGIIVFFN
-265 QLDKRQKEEQKVPQ
+265 QLDKRQKEEQRVPQ
-279 SLDLEVATMP
+279 SMDLEVATMP

-306 VISLD
+306 VINLD

-325 QQKDPGRALC
+325 QQKDPGKALC

-384 QQYDITAVILEVVKN
+384 QQYDVTAVILEVVKN

-424 KKPFGGKAADNSYG
+424 KKPFGGKAADTSYG

-455 LETFKVVHEPIRSD
+455 LETFKVHEPIRSD

-648 LASSIMETLLS
+648 LAGSIMETLLS

-708 KSTVRLCQGAEDDEE
+708 KSTVHLCQGAEDDEE
-723 EEEEEGVGFEQNFE
+723 EEDVGFEQNFE

-808 FTCYNKLSEILR
+808 FTCYNKLSEILK
-820 EKAGKNKSAL
+820 EKAGKNKSTL
-830 SNKTA
+830 GNKTA

-859 EESLA
+859 EQSLA

-887 EETGQTDGPDGQNM
+887 EETGQTDGPDGQNP

-912 QVLLWRYTS
+912 RVLLWRYTS
-921 IPTIVEDSGKKK
+921 IPTVVEESGKKK

-953 QLYSARI
+953 LLYTARI

-991 FQRSLVNQLSSAED
+991 FQRSLVNQFSSAED
-1005 DFNSKETQSLI
+1005 DFSSKETQSLI

-1031 QFLQF
+1031 QFVQF
-1036 LTWTVKVCKENALED
+1036 LTWTVKICKENALED
-1051 ISCCKGL
+1051 IACCKGL
-1058 LSLLFSVHVLYK
+1058 LSLLFSLHVLYK
-1070 SPVGLLRELAQDIH
+1070 SPVSLLRELAQDIH

-1095 VEGRCHFAV
+1095 VETQSHFAI

-1118 LGQVDKVLEEVDW
+1118 LGQADKVLEEVDW

-1165 GTLLTVYHELVQTA
+1165 GTLLTVYHELIQTA

-1193 SKTYAILTSLIKHYI
+1193 SKTYAILTSLVKHYI
-1208 QACRS
+1208 HACRS
-1213 TSSTIPGRLEKLV
+1213 TSNTIPGRLEKLV

-1248 SESLSFVEE
+1248 SESLSFAEE

-1269 VSTVM
+1269 ISTVM

-1320 FRINASVLDS
+1320 FRINASVLDN
-1330 ALQERNSEDAEN
+1330 ALQEQEHDAEDPEN
-1342 EPHNDQSSTAE
+1342 EPDNNQSSTAE
-1353 QTDENQEPKKKRQRK
+1353 QTDENQEPKKKRRREK
-1368 K
+1368 

>member
-1 MAQRIL
+1 MAQHIL
-7 SLAAE
+7 ALAAE
-12 EGPERLQEALQS
+12 EAPERLQAALQS
-24 LAEGELG
+24 LGEGELG
-31 DMVTRQ
+31 DMVTKQ

-58 QRSGVLRR
+58 QESGVLRR
-66 LQVYKHCV
+66 LMVYKHCV
-74 PLVESGDLHLGKVSE
+74 PLVESGDLHLAKVSE

-97 ARQLPGHALAE
+97 ARQLPGRALAE
-108 LANLFV
+108 LATFFV
-114 DVIKGGSLTNG
+114 DVIKGGSLSNG

-137 LASSKENLA
+137 LASSKECLA
-146 YGKGNPYYLLL
+146 YGK
-157 CSLSSLPLES
+157 
-167 APKTLAFSGELN
+167 GELN

-193 SKWDPRCVI
+193 SKWDPRSVI
-202 HLANMFRDIPLSG
+202 HLANMFRDVPLTA

-252 KKTVL
+252 KKAVL

-265 QLDKRQKEEQKVPQ
+265 QLDKRQKEEQRAPQ
-279 SLDLEVATMP
+279 SVDLEVATMP

-306 VISLD
+306 VINLD

-325 QQKDPGRALC
+325 QQKDPCTALC

-357 FLKTSITRSCKD
+357 FLKTSIMRSCKD
-369 LQFLQASKF
+369 LQFLQGSRF

-384 QQYDITAVILEVVKN
+384 QKYDVTAIILEVVEN

-424 KKPFGGKAADNSYG
+424 KKPFGGKVAETSYG
-438 LSKMPAQQA
+438 LSKTPAQQA

-455 LETFKVVHEPIRSD
+455 LETFKVHEPIRSD

-499 APLVLQTSSSKV
+499 APLVLQNSSSKV
-511 TETFDNLSFLPIDT
+511 TETFDNLSFLPLDT

-543 RDSLIL
+543 RDALIL
-549 VLQKAIFSRQLDAR
+549 VLHKAIFSRQLDAR

-648 LASSIMETLLS
+648 LASSIMQTLLS

-683 QGDQIFLQEP
+683 QGDQVFLQEP
-693 LAHLLCCIQHCLAWY
+693 LAHLLSCIQHCLAWY
-708 KSTVRLCQGAEDDEE
+708 KNTVHLHQGVEDDEE
-723 EEEEEGVGFEQNFE
+723 EEEEDVGFQQNFE
-737 EMLESVTRRMIKSE
+737 EMLDSVTRRMIKSE

-778 QVMGI
+778 LVMGI

-801 FEDVLGL
+801 FDDVLGL
-808 FTCYNKLSEILR
+808 FTCYNKLSEILK
-820 EKAGKNKSAL
+820 EKAGKNKSIL
-830 SNKTA
+830 GNKTA

-887 EETGQTDGPDGQNM
+887 EETGQTDGPDGQNP
-901 EKMFQNLCKIT
+901 EKMFQNLCRIT
-912 QVLLWRYTS
+912 RVLLWRYTS
-921 IPTIVEDSGKKK
+921 IPAVVEESGKKK

-940 CLEGLLRIFNTVQ
+940 CLEGLLRIFNTMQ
-953 QLYSARI
+953 QLYAARI

-973 AEETD
+973 AEEAD

-991 FQRSLVNQLSSAED
+991 FQRSLVNQFSSAED
-1005 DFNSKETQSLI
+1005 DFNSKETQLLI
-1016 TVLSTLSKLLDPASQ
+1016 TVLSTLSKLLEPASQ

-1036 LTWTVKVCKENALED
+1036 LTWTVKICKENSLED
-1051 ISCCKGL
+1051 IPCCKGL
-1058 LSLLFSVHVLYK
+1058 LTLLFNLHALYK
-1070 SPVGLLRELAQDIH
+1070 SPVSLLRELAQDIH
-1084 ACLGDIDQDVE
+1084 ACLGDIDQDIE
-1095 VEGRCHFAV
+1095 VESRSHFAI

-1109 AAPTVCLLV
+1109 AAPTICLLV
-1118 LGQVDKVLEEVDW
+1118 LGQAEKVLEEVDW
-1131 LIKKLTSL
+1131 LIKKLNSL

-1144 EDSSQA
+1144 EDSSQI

-1165 GTLLTVYHELVQTA
+1165 GTLLTAYHELVQTA
-1179 LPAGSCVDTLLRSL
+1179 LPAGSCVDMLLRSL

-1208 QACRS
+1208 QVCRS
-1213 TSSTIPGRLEKLV
+1213 TSNAIPGRLEKLV

-1248 SESLSFVEE
+1248 SESLSFAEE

-1269 VSTVM
+1269 ISTVM

-1320 FRINASVLDS
+1320 FRINASMLESV
-1330 ALQERNSEDAEN
+1330 LQEHNTEDAEN
-1342 EPHNDQSSTAE
+1342 EPDNDQSSTAE
-1353 QTDENQEPKKKRQRK
+1353 QPDENQEPKKKRQRK

>member
-7 SLAAE
+7 ELAAE
-12 EGPERLQEALQS
+12 EAPERLQEALQS
-24 LAEGELG
+24 LGESELG

-66 LQVYKHCV
+66 LQVYKHCI
-74 PLVESGDLHLGKVSE
+74 PLVESGDLNLGKVSE

-108 LANLFV
+108 LATLFV
-114 DVIKGGSLTNG
+114 DVVKGGSLSNG

-137 LASSKENLA
+137 LASLKENLA
-146 YGKGNPYYLLL
+146 YGK
-157 CSLSSLPLES
+157 
-167 APKTLAFSGELN
+167 GELN

-193 SKWDPRCVI
+193 SKWDPQSVI

-265 QLDKRQKEEQKVPQ
+265 ELDKRQKEEQRVPQ
-279 SLDLEVATMP
+279 SMDLKVATMP

-306 VISLD
+306 VINLD
-311 QDLGE
+311 QDLGK
-316 ELIRHLKTE
+316 ELIRLLKAE

-357 FLKTSITRSCKD
+357 LLKTSITRSCKD

-384 QQYDITAVILEVVKN
+384 QQYDVTAVILEVVKN

-424 KKPFGGKAADNSYG
+424 KKPFGGKTADTSSG

-455 LETFKVVHEPIRSD
+455 LETFKVHDPIRSD

-537 KVSMSV
+537 KVSMSA

-572 LLRNFKVLGSLSS
+572 LLRNFKILGSLSS

-626 QQADV
+626 QQSDV

-648 LASSIMETLLS
+648 LASSIMEMLLS

-708 KSTVRLCQGAEDDEE
+708 KSTVHLCQQAEDDDEE
-723 EEEEEGVGFEQNFE
+723 EDVGFEQNFE
-737 EMLESVTRRMIKSE
+737 DMLESVTRRMIKSE

-808 FTCYNKLSEILR
+808 FTCYNKLSEILK
-820 EKAGKNKSAL
+820 EKAGKNKSTL
-830 SNKTA
+830 GNKTA

-859 EESLA
+859 EESLG

-887 EETGQTDGPDGQNM
+887 EETGQTDGPDGQNP

-912 QVLLWRYTS
+912 RVLLWRYTS
-921 IPTIVEDSGKKK
+921 VPTVVEESGKKK

-953 QLYSARI
+953 QLYAARI

-991 FQRSLVNQLSSAED
+991 FQRSLVNQFSSAED

-1016 TVLSTLSKLLDPASQ
+1016 TVLSTLSKHLDPASQ

-1036 LTWTVKVCKENALED
+1036 LTWTVKICKENALED
-1051 ISCCKGL
+1051 VACCKGL
-1058 LSLLFSVHVLYK
+1058 LSLLFSLHVLYK

-1084 ACLGDIDQDVE
+1084 ACLGDIDQDME
-1095 VEGRCHFAV
+1095 VESRSHFAI

-1118 LGQVDKVLEEVDW
+1118 LAQADKVLEEVDW

-1139 GSDTS
+1139 GSDAS

-1150 SNQTQ
+1150 SNQSQ

-1213 TSSTIPGRLEKLV
+1213 TSNTIPGRLEKLV

-1248 SESLSFVEE
+1248 SESLSFAEE

-1269 VSTVM
+1269 VSTAM

-1320 FRINASVLDS
+1320 FRINVSMLDS
-1330 ALQERNSEDAEN
+1330 TLQEHNTEDAEN
-1342 EPHNDQSSTAE
+1342 EPDNDQSCTAE
-1353 QTDENQEPKKKRQRK
+1353 QTDENQEPKKKKRRK

>member
-1 MAQRIL
+1 MAERIL
-7 SLAAE
+7 ALAAE
-12 EGPERLQEALQS
+12 EAPERLQEALQS
-24 LAEGELG
+24 LGESELG
-31 DMVTRQ
+31 AMVTRQ

-108 LANLFV
+108 LATLFV
-114 DVIKGGSLTNG
+114 DVIKGGSLSNG

-137 LASSKENLA
+137 LASSKESLA
-146 YGKGNPYYLLL
+146 YGK
-157 CSLSSLPLES
+157 
-167 APKTLAFSGELN
+167 GELN

-193 SKWDPRCVI
+193 SKWDPQSVI

-221 VEKVLR
+221 MEKVLR

-252 KKTVL
+252 KRTVL

-265 QLDKRQKEEQKVPQ
+265 QLDKRQKEEQRVPQ
-279 SLDLEVATMP
+279 SVDLEVATMP

-306 VISLD
+306 VINLD

-316 ELIRHLKTE
+316 ELIRHLRAE
-325 QQKDPGRALC
+325 QQKDPARALC

-369 LQFLQASKF
+369 LQFLLASKF

-384 QQYDITAVILEVVKN
+384 QQYDVTAVILEVVKS

-424 KKPFGGKAADNSYG
+424 KKPFGGKAADTSYG

-455 LETFKVVHEPIRSD
+455 LETFKVHEPIRSD

-490 DLLSNIVVS
+490 DLLSSIVVS

-590 AIGATQVQAD
+590 AIGATQVQVD

-648 LASSIMETLLS
+648 LASSIMEMLLS

-683 QGDQIFLQEP
+683 HGDQIFLQEP

-708 KSTVRLCQGAEDDEE
+708 KSTASLCQGAEDEE
-723 EEEEEGVGFEQNFE
+723 EEEDVGFEQNFE

-770 VKNNIYAI
+770 IKNNIYAL

-793 IGNFSKNK
+793 TGNFSKNK

-808 FTCYNKLSEILR
+808 FTCYNKLSEILK
-820 EKAGKNKSAL
+820 EKAGKNKSNL
-830 SNKTA
+830 GNKTA

-864 VLRSSTEFLR
+864 VLRSSMDFLR

-887 EETGQTDGPDGQNM
+887 EETGQTDGPDGQNP

-912 QVLLWRYTS
+912 EVLLWRYTS
-921 IPTIVEDSGKKK
+921 IPTVVEESGKKK
-933 GKSISLL
+933 SKSISLL

-953 QLYSARI
+953 QRYAARI
-960 PQFLQALDITDGD
+960 PQFLQALDTTDGD

-991 FQRSLVNQLSSAED
+991 FQRSLVNQFSSAED
-1005 DFNSKETQSLI
+1005 DFNSKETQLLI

-1058 LSLLFSVHVLYK
+1058 LSLLFSLHVLYK
-1070 SPVGLLRELAQDIH
+1070 SPVSLLRELAQDIH
-1084 ACLGDIDQDVE
+1084 ACLGDIDQDIE
-1095 VEGRCHFAV
+1095 VESRSHFAI

-1109 AAPTVCLLV
+1109 AAPTVCLLI
-1118 LGQVDKVLEEVDW
+1118 LGQADKVLEEVDW
-1131 LIKKLTSL
+1131 LIKKLASL

-1144 EDSSQA
+1144 ENSSQA

-1155 ALEKGVILQL
+1155 AVEKGVILQL

-1193 SKTYAILTSLIKHYI
+1193 SKTYAILTYLIKHYI

-1213 TSSTIPGRLEKLV
+1213 TSNTVPGRLEKLV

-1241 TYVQNIH
+1241 SYVQNIH
-1248 SESLSFVEE
+1248 SESLSFAEE

-1269 VSTVM
+1269 ISTVM

-1286 LIFAIEQYEK
+1286 LIFAVEQYEK

-1320 FRINASVLDS
+1320 FRINASMLDS
-1330 ALQERNSEDAEN
+1330 ALQERNAEDAEN
-1342 EPHNDQSSTAE
+1342 EPDNDQSGAVE
-1353 QTDENQEPKKKRQRK
+1353 QTDETQEPKKKRRRK

>member
-1 MAQRIL
+1 MAQHIL
-7 SLAAE
+7 TLAAE
-12 EGPERLQEALQS
+12 ESPQRLQEALQS
-24 LAEGELG
+24 LGEGELG

-58 QRSGVLRR
+58 QQSGVLRR
-66 LQVYKHCV
+66 LQVYKHCI

-108 LANLFV
+108 LATLFV
-114 DVIKGGSLTNG
+114 DVIKGGCLSNG

-137 LASSKENLA
+137 LASSKESLA
-146 YGKGNPYYLLL
+146 YGK
-157 CSLSSLPLES
+157 
-167 APKTLAFSGELN
+167 GELN

-193 SKWDPRCVI
+193 SKWDPRSVI

-279 SLDLEVATMP
+279 PVDLEVATMP
-289 LDQLRHVEGTVI
+289 LEQLRHVEGTVI

-316 ELIRHLKTE
+316 ELIRHLKAE

-378 LQDLFP
+378 LQDLVP
-384 QQYDITAVILEVVKN
+384 QQYDVTAVILEVVKN

-424 KKPFGGKAADNSYG
+424 KKPFGGKAADTSYG
-438 LSKMPAQQA
+438 FSKMPAQQA
-447 CRLGASIL
+447 CRLGGSIL
-455 LETFKVVHEPIRSD
+455 LETFKVHEPIRSD
-469 ILEQVLN
+469 ILEEVLN

-549 VLQKAIFSRQLDAR
+549 VLQKAIFSRQIDAR

-572 LLRNFKVLGSLSS
+572 LLRNFKILGSLSS

-708 KSTVRLCQGAEDDEE
+708 KSTVHLCQGAEDDEE
-723 EEEEEGVGFEQNFE
+723 EEDVGFEQNFE

-793 IGNFSKNK
+793 IGHFSKNK

-808 FTCYNKLSEILR
+808 FTCYNKLCEILK
-820 EKAGKNKSAL
+820 EKAGKNKSTL
-830 SNKTA
+830 GNKTA

-887 EETGQTDGPDGQNM
+887 EETGQTDGPDGQNA

-912 QVLLWRYTS
+912 RVLLWRYTS
-921 IPTIVEDSGKKK
+921 IPTVVEDSGKKK
-933 GKSISLL
+933 GRSISLL

-953 QLYSARI
+953 QLYAARI

-991 FQRSLVNQLSSAED
+991 FQRSLVNQFSSAED
-1005 DFNSKETQSLI
+1005 DFNSKETQLLI
-1016 TVLSTLSKLLDPASQ
+1016 AVLSTLSKLLDPASQ

-1051 ISCCKGL
+1051 IACCKGL
-1058 LSLLFSVHVLYK
+1058 LSLLFSLHVLYK
-1070 SPVGLLRELAQDIH
+1070 SPVSLLRELTQDIH
-1084 ACLGDIDQDVE
+1084 ACLGDIDQDIE
-1095 VEGRCHFAV
+1095 VESQSHFAL

-1131 LIKKLTSL
+1131 LIKKLASL

-1208 QACRS
+1208 QVCRS
-1213 TSSTIPGRLEKLV
+1213 TSNTIPGRLEKLV

-1274 AKVLRETKPIPN
+1274 AKVLRDTKPIPN

-1330 ALQERNSEDAEN
+1330 ALQEHNTEDAEN
-1342 EPHNDQSSTAE
+1342 EPDNDQSSTAE
-1353 QTDENQEPKKKRQRK
+1353 QTDENQEPKKKRRRK